1 MVFLTDLAK
10 VLLQD
15 QDWFS
20 LILLLDSVQVFY
32 RIRIGLVLLKDSV
45 QLFLQDQDSFEL
57 VLLLD
62 SDQVFYRI
70 WNGLVWFFGLVEFGF
85 YRIWICL
92 VFGRIWIFFS
102 Y

>member
-45 QLFLQDQDSFEL
+45 QLFL
-57 VLLLD
+57 
-62 SDQVFYRI
+62 
-70 WNGLVWFFGLVEFGF
+70 
-85 YRIWICL
+85 
-92 VFGRIWIFFS
+92 
-102 Y
+102 